1 MSYSSDFQNSQSM
14 FLYRNFANLKINSFS
29 TTCAMLQWHAQ
40 LDSHIKCHV
49 EWLNVTANL
58 KPLKC
63 WLITTRL
70 GFLMN
75 CWSKSLYTSITFTL
89 SPFLA
94 PLLTLC
100 SANITFAYHDGPI
113 EAHEKKLFSLRK
125 IELAASLS
133 SPPFSYAPL
142 PRIILT
148 TTVLP
153 FWETKIDHAC
163 PRQIIASP
171 S

>member
-1 MSYSSDFQNSQSM
+1 MRLINRFLGLCMAGYLVNTTLMLPNLQHYMICLVCHFSDFQNSQSM
-14 FLYRNFANLKINSFS
+14 FLYWNFANLKINSFS

-49 EWLNVTANL
+49 QWLNVTANL

-89 SPFLA
+89 SPFSA

-100 SANITFAYHDGPI
+100 SANITFAYHDGPWEEVLFI
-113 EAHEKKLFSLRK
+113 KKDW
-125 IELAASLS
+125 IGSLS
-133 SPPFSYAPL
+133 
-142 PRIILT
+142 
-148 TTVLP
+148 
-153 FWETKIDHAC
+153 
-163 PRQIIASP
+163 
-171 S
+171 